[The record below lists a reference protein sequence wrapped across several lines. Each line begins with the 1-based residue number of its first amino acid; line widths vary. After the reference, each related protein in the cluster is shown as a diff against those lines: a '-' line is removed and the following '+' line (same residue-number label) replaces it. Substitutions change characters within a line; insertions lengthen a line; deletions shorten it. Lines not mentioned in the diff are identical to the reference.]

1 VPERV
6 LVVLD
11 EAYTEYVADEIDFP
25 DGAAL
30 LAEFPN
36 LIVTRTFSKIYG
48 LAGLRCGYAL
58 SSPDIA
64 DYLNRVRQPF
74 NVNSVAL
81 AAATAALSDDDF
93 VARSAAANRAGL
105 SQLNAG
111 LAELGLQVIP
121 SVANFV
127 TVDLGREAATVF
139 DALLRKGVIVRP
151 VANYGLPN
159 HLRISVGLPEEN
171 ERCLSAL
178 AEVLA

>member
-1 VPERV
+1 
-6 LVVLD
+6 
-11 EAYTEYVADEIDFP
+11 
-25 DGAAL
+25 
-30 LAEFPN
+30 
-36 LIVTRTFSKIYG
+36 
-48 LAGLRCGYAL
+48 LR
-58 SSPDIA
+58 
-64 DYLNRVRQPF
+64 
-74 NVNSVAL
+74 
-81 AAATAALSDDDF
+81 
-93 VARSAAANRAGL
+93 
-105 SQLNAG
+105 
-111 LAELGLQVIP
+111 VIP